1 MCCWLASFIRSP
13 SAPPIATQIP
23 RLGPA
28 QIESKGWPNR
38 RAFHRTS
45 RVMAAPTLASVLFA
59 FSISSFPIVLS
70 IRRSSSNRLLR
81 GQRLCRYRRFRT
93 AQVSSPQ
100 LRPPALPDARLP
112 FTEAATSLGSSNRQ
126 RFLQDTEAML
136 LLCARRLLAVAWLF
150 AGAAADRKHRITSIN
165 SIIP

>member
-70 IRRSSSNRLLR
+70 IRRSSSNHLLR

-126 RFLQDTEAML
+126 RFLQDHRSDVVALRQTPIGFRIAF
-136 LLCARRLLAVAWLF
+136 RRR
-150 AGAAADRKHRITSIN
+150 GRGSQTPDYQY
-165 SIIP
+165 